1 MALAEINGQVKL
13 LTGSTEPAIKLWSVS
28 PGNITMD
35 MMRETQGPV
44 EHIEVSGQTIMWSV
58 EEHIPVCAPGTDSG
72 VVYLLDQATGNT
84 LPITVCF
91 LLTPFAAPR
100 RLLRISPPFSL
111 SFSPS
116 YFFLL
121 PRYSLL
127 SRGTTSHRRHLRT
140 SNASIAS

>member
-1 MALAEINGQVKL
+1 VALAEINGQVKL

-72 VVYLLDQATGNT
+72 VVYLLDQASGNT
-84 LPITVCF
+84 LPITVCPF
-91 LLTPFAAPR
+91 LLSPFSFRCP
-100 RLLRISPPFSL
+100 SPPFSL
-111 SFSPS
+111 SFSS
-116 YFFLL
+116 YFL
-121 PRYSLL
+121 
-127 SRGTTSHRRHLRT
+127 
-140 SNASIAS
+140 